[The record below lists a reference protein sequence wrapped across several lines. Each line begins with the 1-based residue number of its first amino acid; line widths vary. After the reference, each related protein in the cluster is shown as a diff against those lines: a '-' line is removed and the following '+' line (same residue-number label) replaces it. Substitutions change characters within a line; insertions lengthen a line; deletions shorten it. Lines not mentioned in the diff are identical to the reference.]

1 MKSFT
6 TRHCYAVNEKTKG
19 SNTLTKEGSTKVLE
33 ETDKKKPHTRT
44 PGHPPEAG
52 KKKKLSSM

>member
-1 MKSFT
+1 MK
-6 TRHCYAVNEKTKG
+6 RQKAKG

-33 ETDKKKPHTRT
+33 ETDKKPHTRM

-52 KKKKLSSM
+52 EKRN

>member
-1 MKSFT
+1 MK
-6 TRHCYAVNEKTKG
+6 RQKTKG

-33 ETDKKKPHTRT
+33 ETDKKPHARI

-52 KKKKLSSM
+52 KKKKLSSR